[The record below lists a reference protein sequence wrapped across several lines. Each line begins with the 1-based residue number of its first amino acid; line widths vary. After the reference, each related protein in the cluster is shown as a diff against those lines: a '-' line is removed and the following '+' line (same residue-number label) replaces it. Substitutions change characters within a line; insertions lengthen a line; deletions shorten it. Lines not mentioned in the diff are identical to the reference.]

1 MPLNSERL
9 EYTKDYL
16 EKYNAFLCTNNW
28 PNIMLE
34 KIKVKFVLKF
44 Q

>member
-1 MPLNSERL
+1 MPLNSELL

-16 EKYNAFLCTNNW
+16 EKYNAFLCINNW
-28 PNIMLE
+28 PTLENINA
-34 KIKVKFVLKF
+34 KFVLKF